1 MKHYLIF
8 PSPIGNIM
16 IIEQDSNIIGI
27 ELTNKSYLENTDIE
41 NKVLLCAQK
50 QLEEYFLKERIN
62 FDLPIKLVGSDF
74 QVKVWN
80 ELLNITYGEVRTYG
94 EIAKLIGNENAS
106 RAVGMACNKN
116 PLMII
121 VPCHRVIGK
130 NKRLVGYASGIN
142 IKQKLLDLEGSKFDE

>member
-27 ELTNKSYLENTDIE
+27 ELANEPCSKNTDIE
-41 NKVLLCAQK
+41 NKVLSCARK

-80 ELLNITYGEVRTYG
+80 ELLNIPYGEVRTYG

-130 NKRLVGYASGIN
+130 NKKLVGYAGGID

>member
-41 NKVLLCAQK
+41 NKVLLCVRK

-80 ELLNITYGEVRTYG
+80 ELLNIPYGEVRTYG

-130 NKRLVGYASGIN
+130 NKRLVGYASGID

>member
-8 PSPIGNIM
+8 ASPIGNIM

-27 ELTNKSYLENTDIE
+27 ELTNKTCLKNTDIE

-80 ELLNITYGEVRTYG
+80 ELLNISYGEVKTYG

-106 RAVGMACNKN
+106 RAVGMACNRN

-130 NKRLVGYASGIN
+130 NKQLVGYAGGIN

>member
-27 ELTNKSYLENTDIE
+27 ELANKPCSKNTDIE

-80 ELLNITYGEVRTYG
+80 ELLNIPYGEVRTYG

>member
-8 PSPIGNIM
+8 HSPIGNIM

-27 ELTNKSYLENTDIE
+27 ELVNEPCSKNTDIE

-80 ELLNITYGEVRTYG
+80 ELLNIPYGEVRTYG

-130 NKRLVGYASGIN
+130 NKQLVGYAGGID